1 MPINKTHIYLVPG
14 LAASPK
20 IFEYLNFD
28 PQLFEVHHLEWL
40 LPLSINESLESYA
53 KRMADLVLFENSILI
68 GVSFGGIMV
77 QEMSTFI
84 NVQKVIIVSSIK
96 SKNELPNRLKILNKI
111 KAHKIIPIKPLTNI
125 EILEKLAFNDFT
137 KKRFKLYKKYLA
149 VRDETYLIWAINTLL
164 NWQRINSVPNLLHI
178 HGTNDHIFPIK
189 NIQNCIKIA
198 GGTHIMI
205 LNKAKSLTKI
215 IVNNL

>member
-1 MPINKTHIYLVPG
+1 MPLNKIHIYLVPG

-28 PQLFEVHHLEWL
+28 PQLFETHYLEWL
-40 LPLSINESLESYA
+40 IPLSKNETLENYA
-53 KRMADLVLFENSILI
+53 KRMSELVLNENSILI

-77 QEMSTFI
+77 QEMSNFI
-84 NVQKVIIVSSIK
+84 NVKKVIIVSSIK

-111 KAHKIIPIKPLTNI
+111 KAHKIIPITPLTNI
-125 EILEKLAFNDFT
+125 EIFEKLAFNDFT

-149 VRDETYLIWAINTLL
+149 VRDETYLSWAINALL
-164 NWQRINSVPNLLHI
+164 NWKRINSVTNLVHI

-189 NIQNCIKIA
+189 NIQNCIKIS

-215 IVNNL
+215 IINNL